1 MKYLSTRGG
10 ESEVSFTSVLLNGL
24 AKDGGLYIPK
34 SLPKFS
40 SKHVKTSLAI
50 SSVAVVQTSIMYKK

>member
-34 SLPKFS
+34 SLPKF
-40 SKHVKTSLAI
+40 
-50 SSVAVVQTSIMYKK
+50 YF